1 MSLLRKVKSDNMDTR
16 EFYKRQKEFEAEI
29 GKFTI
34 DFEHAFN
41 YIKQSII
48 QILMLNGL
56 KDEEYGRIILSKFN
70 ADPLRLI
77 FQSVANHYYTQKSDL
92 TKIKNIINKTSDL
105 IIIRNRFVHSY
116 WIIGISENEHEDI
129 AIGIKDKRVKS
140 GMNSSEWEFGK
151 DDFNKINKNCEMVQE
166 LHYQIYDEL
175 KKNNKTLDHIEDV
188 MIEKVDFK
196 EYLKLL

>member
-1 MSLLRKVKSDNMDTR
+1 METT

-29 GKFTI
+29 GKFTV

-41 YIKQSII
+41 YIKQSVI
-48 QILMLNGL
+48 QMLIHNGL

-70 ADPLRLI
+70 ADPLRII
-77 FQSVANHYYTQKSDL
+77 FQSVANHFYTKKSDL
-92 TKIKNIINKTSDL
+92 AKVKSIINKTSDL

-116 WIIGISENEHEDI
+116 WIIGIAENERQDI

-140 GMNSSEWEFGK
+140 GISSSNWEFGK
-151 DDFNKINKNCEMVQE
+151 DDFNKINEYCEMVQE
-166 LHYQIYDEL
+166 LHYQIYEEL
-175 KKNNKTLDHIEDV
+175 KKNNKTLDHIEDTV
-188 MIEKVDFK
+188 IQKIDFN